1 MQIHGTA
8 DFVHT
13 ASWLVARCHAEAMQ
27 YRTLNPATE
36 ELIETYPLA
45 TTDEIDQGLQDAHRA
60 FLEWR
65 ATRLEQRA
73 KPMLAV
79 AELLEKRAAEL
90 AQLMALE
97 MGKPLAEGEAEAK
110 KCALGCRHYAE
121 HADEYLR
128 EDPLGPPMRARP
140 WCATTPWDRCWRSCP
155 GTCRSGSSTASPR

>member
-13 ASWLVARCHAEAMQ
+13 ASWLVARCYAEAIQ

-36 ELIETYPLA
+36 DYPLA
-45 TTDEIDQGLQDAHRA
+45 TTDEVDQGLHDAHRA
-60 FLEWR
+60 FVEWR

-73 KPMLAV
+73 RPMLAV

-128 EDPLGPPMRARP
+128 EDPRPSDASASFVRYDPLGPVLAIMP
-140 WCATTPWDRCWRSCP
+140 WNFP
-155 GTCRSGSSTASPR
+155 SGSSTASPRPR